1 MMYGGQFVE
10 RLILYHLV
18 IAENLKIYRAEYVDE
33 SFNMGLF
40 MLILILKN
48 LTITTYLK

>member
-33 SFNMGLF
+33 SFSTWDFLC
-40 MLILILKN
+40 
-48 LTITTYLK
+48 